1 MSLTDFIK
9 DMPKVELHVH
19 LQGATQPETWLE
31 LAERNE
37 VKLPA
42 DTIEGMRDWFV
53 FKDFPHFIQ
62 IYMAVCGTIRTAADV
77 EFMARRFLAGQAEQ
91 NIQYTEITYTPHLH
105 YRIAKLD
112 GRTQL
117 DALNRARKWAK
128 DTHDIDCGFILDIS
142 RNVTPEEGL
151 WTTDLAISGM
161 NEGVVALG
169 LGGPEVGHPPEK
181 HAISFQKAHAA
192 GLACILHA
200 GETEGPASIWGAI
213 KQGTVR
219 IGHGVR
225 CIEDPKLMAYLRE
238 KQIPLEVCPTSNV
251 CLKVFPT
258 MEQHPLPKLI
268 AEGLCVTLNSDDP
281 PMFNTSLTNEYLTA
295 ARVFGMDVDVLT
307 GLVINGVRASR
318 LSDAQKSEMEAKFK
332 REFDRLEPETN
343 TSAI

>member
-9 DMPKVELHVH
+9 AMPKVELHVH

-31 LAERNE
+31 LAECNG

-42 DTIEGMRDWFV
+42 DTIDGMRDWFV
-53 FKDFPHFIQ
+53 FKDFPHFIE
-62 IYMAVCGTIRTAADV
+62 IYMAVCATVRTAEDV
-77 EFMARRFLAGQAEQ
+77 ELMAREFLKGQAAQ

-105 YRIAKLD
+105 YKIAGLD

-117 DALNRARKWAK
+117 DALKRARKWAK

-151 WTTDLAISGM
+151 WTADLAISGM
-161 NEGVVALG
+161 HEGVVALG

-181 HAISFQKAHAA
+181 HAISFQRANAA

-200 GETEGPASIWGAI
+200 GETQGPVSIWGAI
-213 KQGTVR
+213 KQGSVR

-225 CIEDPKLMAYLRE
+225 CIEDPKLVAYLRE
-238 KQIPLEVCPTSNV
+238 KQIPLEVSPTSNI
-251 CLKVFPT
+251 CLGVFPS

-268 AEGLCVTLNSDDP
+268 ADGLYVTLNSDDP
-281 PMFNTSLTNEYLTA
+281 PMFNTTLTNEYLTA
-295 ARVFGMDVDVLT
+295 ARVFGMGADALT
-307 GLVINGVRASR
+307 GLVIKGVRASR
-318 LSDAQKSEMEAKFK
+318 LSQAEKVEMEAKFT
-332 REFDRLEPETN
+332 REFERLKT
-343 TSAI
+343 